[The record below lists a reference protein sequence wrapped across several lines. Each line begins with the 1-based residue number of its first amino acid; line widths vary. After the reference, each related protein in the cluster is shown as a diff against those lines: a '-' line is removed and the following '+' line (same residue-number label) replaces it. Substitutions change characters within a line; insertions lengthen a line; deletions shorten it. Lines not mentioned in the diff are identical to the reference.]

1 MRLMKNVTDGIN
13 FVTDGTTSASFKIML
28 GNQNGH
34 EINGEKT
41 KTEHNLNVV
50 NNLENLSISESLPR
64 QAVTQRIYE

>member
-1 MRLMKNVTDGIN
+1 MKNVTDGIN
-13 FVTDGTTSASFKIML
+13 FVTDGTTSTSFKMML

-50 NNLENLSISESLPR
+50 NNFGKPHYSSRLFIKPSLGLLHSK
-64 QAVTQRIYE
+64 

>member
-50 NNLENLSISESLPR
+50 NNFGKP
-64 QAVTQRIYE
+64 IYK